1 MADEDYLKEFNDKMK
16 EYGNNPLGTLSNEIG
31 RAISDLDKLG
41 GGINRVFGETRQRI
55 GDIKTALADATPGID
70 RLGGSILDTQQA
82 IQDIALST
90 KRNVIATT
98 EQTDKLYAAFK
109 VTGVEIRTIVDEFS
123 NVGVGLGQMTKQI
136 ETSINYIQSLGA
148 NTKDVFKVVTNNMDQ
163 LNRYQFEGGIQGL
176 TKMAAQASLLRF
188 DMRTTFN
195 LSEDLYKPE
204 RAVQVAA
211 AFQRLGLAVGDLGDP
226 FRLMSDSIN
235 DPQGLQDSLV
245 QMSKQFA
252 YFDNQTKTFK
262 INQEGVLR
270 LKELGSE
277 LSIDSKELIKMGL
290 AAKEA
295 DARISA
301 ISSVGL
307 NVKEEDKQ
315 LLSNISRM
323 GDGGEYEISI
333 KDSQTGERRWEK
345 LTNVNQEQLE
355 ATLEEQKKAPKDLE
369 SIARSQLDYTEMV
382 AGDVRA
388 IYHGFMYGFGSK
400 QGITREVEGGRRL
413 TDAIGGEL
421 SKIFGTTKY
430 GRGLANSGAE
440 DIKQFFKDVRDPKKG
455 SIEAMATLAEKV
467 DKQTQ
472 SLGPSFKEG
481 ILEFLNKIGDKSSG
495 DSQIE
500 KGTRQFID
508 GLLGDKRTPNASID
522 KSSPALLNNL
532 MGRTDPIDISRKGIN
547 QPTNEV
553 IYVKHSFD
561 NPLEHKITGDK
572 DKLDNKE
579 MTLQMNKAM
588 AASMAELGRQ
598 MLNEP
603 WKQNPT
609 KGSPVRG
616 NVPFVYTPTNTS
628 V

>member
-16 EYGNNPLGTLSNEIG
+16 EYGNNPLGTLSMEIA
-31 RAISDLDKLG
+31 RAITDLDKLG

-109 VTGVEIRTIVDEFS
+109 VTGVEIKTIVDEFS

-553 IYVKHSFD
+553 IYVKYSFE
-561 NPLEHKITGDK
+561 PLEIKITGDNG
-572 DKLDNKE
+572 KLDNKE
-579 MTLQMNKAM
+579 LTTHVNKAIT
-588 AASMAELGRQ
+588 ASMADMSRQ

>member
-1 MADEDYLKEFNDKMK
+1 MM
-16 EYGNNPLGTLSNEIG
+16 
-31 RAISDLDKLG
+31 KLG
-41 GGINRVFGETRQRI
+41 
-55 GDIKTALADATPGID
+55 
-70 RLGGSILDTQQA
+70 
-82 IQDIALST
+82 LS
-90 KRNVIATT
+90 
-98 EQTDKLYAAFK
+98 
-109 VTGVEIRTIVDEFS
+109 
-123 NVGVGLGQMTKQI
+123 
-136 ETSINYIQSLGA
+136 
-148 NTKDVFKVVTNNMDQ
+148 
-163 LNRYQFEGGIQGL
+163 
-176 TKMAAQASLLRF
+176 
-188 DMRTTFN
+188 
-195 LSEDLYKPE
+195 
-204 RAVQVAA
+204 
-211 AFQRLGLAVGDLGDP
+211 
-226 FRLMSDSIN
+226 
-235 DPQGLQDSLV
+235 
-245 QMSKQFA
+245 
-252 YFDNQTKTFK
+252 
-262 INQEGVLR
+262 
-270 LKELGSE
+270 
-277 LSIDSKELIKMGL
+277 
-290 AAKEA
+290 AKEA
-295 DARISA
+295 QARISA

-467 DKQTQ
+467 DKQTP

-500 KGTRQFID
+500 KGTRQLID

-579 MTLQMNKAM
+579 ITLQMNKAM
-588 AASMAELGRQ
+588 AASMAELSRQ
-598 MLNEP
+598 MINEP

-616 NVPFVYTPTNTS
+616 NVPFVYTPNNTS
-628 V
+628 VNG